1 MKGGESISPLFAES
15 AGLGITVARQIG
27 EMGFFSRPLYQE
39 STNNVQKIVVNEFEN
54 FVNSNAALPTE
65 DLGERVFGLVES
77 AKQSAQN
84 IYGRQLDAIRSLR
97 SSTKFMD
104 VSDVRKVLEEFQDSY
119 KSKKIVPFE
128 STSYVTSMDEDA
140 AKVVNA
146 ALDKVTGQFR
156 QRTAKFDLKGLIAV
170 EKDINNEISKMFTGS
185 GYGNATAKG
194 QLSTLHNLM
203 RQGVLSTLRK
213 NDPAL
218 AKIYQKMQSEYSN
231 SVGAIVPKAVEL
243 MIKNSANRESYS
255 AIGQALVK
263 EYNSEKINNIMKM
276 VDKSVAQ
283 IKKDKPKLDVKSEAG
298 KIKEAIRATFI
309 KEEGLI
315 GEAAQEKIYGTTVV
329 EKLLRQENR
338 AKAVLGDRWPA
349 FKKIANTA
357 SVTKK
362 EKQQALFSLAAR
374 AAELAAITSIP
385 GGAMVLTGSVGGVAA
400 ASTIGAAILVLA
412 SPVMLYKMTSKPSL
426 VNKYLALDNKLNKLV
441 EQGDPAVFKEAVLSG
456 VAKLMS
462 ELSEEDQ
469 FEIRQSVSD
478 ANYEYN

>member
-1 MKGGESISPLFAES
+1 
-15 AGLGITVARQIG
+15 
-27 EMGFFSRPLYQE
+27 
-39 STNNVQKIVVNEFEN
+39 
-54 FVNSNAALPTE
+54 
-65 DLGERVFGLVES
+65 
-77 AKQSAQN
+77 
-84 IYGRQLDAIRSLR
+84 
-97 SSTKFMD
+97 
-104 VSDVRKVLEEFQDSY
+104 
-119 KSKKIVPFE
+119 
-128 STSYVTSMDEDA
+128 
-140 AKVVNA
+140 
-146 ALDKVTGQFR
+146 
-156 QRTAKFDLKGLIAV
+156 
-170 EKDINNEISKMFTGS
+170 
-185 GYGNATAKG
+185 
-194 QLSTLHNLM
+194 
-203 RQGVLSTLRK
+203 
-213 NDPAL
+213 
-218 AKIYQKMQSEYSN
+218 
-231 SVGAIVPKAVEL
+231 
-243 MIKNSANRESYS
+243 
-255 AIGQALVK
+255 
-263 EYNSEKINNIMKM
+263 M

-441 EQGDPAVFKEAVLSG
+441 EQGNPAVFKEAVLSG